1 MRSYNLFTRF
11 CEVEEFPLYT
21 CQLYYIQ
28 GFSFPIRQY
37 TALVQLAIHVWTLAN
52 PVHVVDLAPCS
63 LTAVLLQNAALKY
76 NSTEDKKKNKIIS
89 KAKVLVDYYCLIGRE
104 INVYYL

>member
-11 CEVEEFPLYT
+11 REVGEFPLYT

-37 TALVQLAIHVWTLAN
+37 TAILQLTIHVWTTAN
-52 PVHVVDLAPCS
+52 PVHVVDSAPCS
-63 LTAVLLQNAALKY
+63 LTAILLQKAALKY
-76 NSTEDKKKNKIIS
+76 SSTEHTFLPKG
-89 KAKVLVDYYCLIGRE
+89 KVLGDYYCLIGRE